1 MPYRNSKLTRV
12 LQVSLTLNLALA
24 LTLILTLT
32 LTRVLQESLGGNAL
46 TVMIANVSSEPQH
59 LEESHGTLT
68 YADRAKAI
76 KVEAKR
82 NEQVSEAGRLRQEV
96 EALRRKLA
104 ERVGVAGAEEQPEV
118 ARYRKQIEEY
128 EARLQQSCLGLGL
141 GSAAVRVEVRV

>member
-1 MPYRNSKLTRV
+1 MPYRNSK
-12 LQVSLTLNLALA
+12 
-24 LTLILTLT
+24 

-82 NEQVSEAGRLRQEV
+82 NEQVRA
-96 EALRRKLA
+96 ATA
-104 ERVGVAGAEEQPEV
+104 
-118 ARYRKQIEEY
+118 
-128 EARLQQSCLGLGL
+128 
-141 GSAAVRVEVRV
+141 AAVPRPCPYPYPYPCPYPHPYPYPYP